1 MLIEYVDILKF
12 QRCFN
17 GKMEPMT
24 VQDDGLVARF
34 DVWLAGSIMVSASM
48 AMLVLWMGSVESLS
62 EDHATKVRPQSL
74 P

>member
-1 MLIEYVDILKF
+1 MKYD
-12 QRCFN
+12 
-17 GKMEPMT
+17 
-24 VQDDGLVARF
+24 A
-34 DVWLAGSIMVSASM
+34 WLAGSIMVSASM